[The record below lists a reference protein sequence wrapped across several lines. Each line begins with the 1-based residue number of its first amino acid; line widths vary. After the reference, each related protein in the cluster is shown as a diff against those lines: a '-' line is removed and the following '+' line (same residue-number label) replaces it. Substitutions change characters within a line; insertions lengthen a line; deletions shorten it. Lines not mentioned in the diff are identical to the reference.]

1 MNFSK
6 NSTCPSGKLRTK
18 TTSPIA
24 KSTGPGLSDTTF
36 FACWEVFL
44 GFNLFLK
51 LYIVFSA
58 QSSYSHIY
66 LANPA
71 YIWGSSGTTI
81 YYIYQEPGQPQAKVP
96 FITWLRK
103 TKKSLPT
110 LTRRMSNFNS
120 FNQQFLSFYVTKMNT
135 VTNAQFYVQQHL
147 RTRLN
152 RNQLHYPVGIDLS
165 IGKPYVPFEQL
176 APALLVNYLWSYP
189 LRYGPEDQ
197 DDIAHS
203 DSKPRILLLGL
214 RRSACSIIHT
224 NYNFYNSTCTVYNLV
239 SCYSDD
245 CIELQVIKL
254 LTCPIIK
261 YM

>member
-1 MNFSK
+1 MWRRW
-6 NSTCPSGKLRTK
+6 TQ
-18 TTSPIA
+18 SPMLSFMSSSIWE
-24 KSTGPGLSDTTF
+24 PGLI
-36 FACWEVFL
+36 E
-44 GFNLFLK
+44 
-51 LYIVFSA
+51 
-58 QSSYSHIY
+58 
-66 LANPA
+66 
-71 YIWGSSGTTI
+71 
-81 YYIYQEPGQPQAKVP
+81 
-96 FITWLRK
+96 
-103 TKKSLPT
+103 
-110 LTRRMSNFNS
+110 
-120 FNQQFLSFYVTKMNT
+120 
-135 VTNAQFYVQQHL
+135 TNKI
-147 RTRLN
+147 
-152 RNQLHYPVGIDLS
+152 LHYLVGIDLS

-176 APALLVNYLWSYP
+176 APALLVNYLWSYS